1 MCSWETHR
9 HHVSQI
15 LFYME
20 KTLVSNIRSEATSL
34 DYRKAQ
40 CLIDPSVPLQ
50 LADEKS
56 RID

>member
-1 MCSWETHR
+1 
-9 HHVSQI
+9 VSQI